1 MSLTG
6 QGTFG
11 QEIDSTIASIANI
24 WLGCLFVATMFQI
37 SLSLQRIDNPNTNL
51 VRSKRVK
58 LSVYYLAVLFSI
70 MFTVGAIVF
79 MSIYRDNELKMNL
92 YMYIWMIIAYSL
104 LPIAYVLTLC
114 KLYNSMK
121 GLPDKIAI

>member
-1 MSLTG
+1 
-6 QGTFG
+6 
-11 QEIDSTIASIANI
+11 
-24 WLGCLFVATMFQI
+24 MFQI

-79 MSIYRDNELKMNL
+79 MSIYHDNELKMNL